1 MNIIKV
7 GTLASGDLPINYTG
21 NDSLNTL
28 LAVAFVPLSAEKGMK
43 RNVAKMV
50 VNHANMY
57 ICIRRCYSRQRV
69 ANERGENR
77 INLRSL
83 WNYLLV
89 GKNHQSIFC
98 LYIGLPVY
106 VYRTFEWSSLL
117 GRQGSKM
124 HPKRLYIHRIVMARR
139 FIFYKLTKQS
149 GLCFHSVLRVNSL
162 NFSYKWSGNLRGIR
176 DL

>member
-1 MNIIKV
+1 MKYLGRKKQKNFNLSIKNLHPVINLSSVNIIKV

-83 WNYLLV
+83 
-89 GKNHQSIFC
+89 
-98 LYIGLPVY
+98 
-106 VYRTFEWSSLL
+106 
-117 GRQGSKM
+117 
-124 HPKRLYIHRIVMARR
+124 
-139 FIFYKLTKQS
+139 
-149 GLCFHSVLRVNSL
+149 
-162 NFSYKWSGNLRGIR
+162 
-176 DL
+176 